1 MPAALESKPASVSE
15 RDSRGIIRLNLPTG
29 DTTATSCLAKVT
41 SWREVVAHR
50 LVDAALPG
58 LSPRFFQGVPLGDG
72 APALQR
78 YLLLMEDCG
87 ANAPVTTL
95 TALFFGQRVRSAC
108 QTSLTAAIRRL
119 AAVHRHFEICTGEL
133 EMLGIPPVSMG
144 RVPDAREVA
153 STINRAIDLSE
164 SSCRNESLVTRC
176 AAVAAEMSDFFTRL
190 QNKARHSLVH
200 GDFHFDN
207 ILVREPDELIIVD
220 WGAAATANPCWAWC
234 FVGSASLRSIFTQ
247 TTDRRDVAG
256 LSFSKIIVPRWRY
269 ACLCCCRRP

>member
-1 MPAALESKPASVSE
+1 MPASLESRPASASE
-15 RDSRGIIRLNLPTG
+15 RDSRGIIRLDLSNG

-58 LSPRFFQGVPLGDG
+58 LCPRFFQGVPLGDG

-95 TALFFGQRVRSAC
+95 TGLFSGRRGRRAC
-108 QTSLTAAIRRL
+108 QMSLTAAIRRL
-119 AAVHRHFEICTGEL
+119 AAVHRHFETCTSEL

-164 SSCRNESLVTRC
+164 SSCRNENLVTRC
-176 AAVAAEMSDFFTRL
+176 AAVAAAPACKTKR
-190 QNKARHSLVH
+190 
-200 GDFHFDN
+200 G
-207 ILVREPDELIIVD
+207 I
-220 WGAAATANPCWAWC
+220 AWC
-234 FVGSASLRSIFTQ
+234 TATFISTTSLCVRQ
-247 TTDRRDVAG
+247 TN
-256 LSFSKIIVPRWRY
+256 
-269 ACLCCCRRP
+269 